1 MSYICEHCGKEV
13 FIKYG
18 SGRFCSRACANA
30 RKHSEETKK
39 KISLSAAKNANPWNR
54 GKKIQLSQETINKRK
69 KTFRK
74 NHPQIKKYTNC
85 AYCGALIDISN
96 RKQNINNRYFCNGT
110 CRNLLLNSTKE
121 IGGFYKGYNIS
132 AWEKIFQEVLIEHK
146 IDFEANKRDLIK
158 SHYEI
163 DIWLP
168 KYKMAIELNG
178 IWHYSSKP
186 YGGNEEALKR
196 RQTKDKIKQD
206 EVLALGYQFVVI
218 EDRQIIDKDYKKF
231 FEKFV
236 EEKLT

>member
-1 MSYICEHCGKEV
+1 MILYYCQKCGKAVE
-13 FIKYG
+13 IKFG
-18 SGRFCSRACANA
+18 SGKYCNRSCANSRTFSKETNEKRA
-30 RKHSEETKK
+30 ESNRKAWYKSHPKGSVF
-39 KISLSAAKNANPWNR
+39 
-54 GKKIQLSQETINKRK
+54 K
-69 KTFRK
+69 KTHIVRVYKHKEKQKVFC
-74 NHPQIKKYTNC
+74 NC
-85 AYCGALIDISN
+85 AYCGKQIDIST
-96 RKQNINNRYFCNGT
+96 RKKNPNGRYFCNGT

-132 AWEKIFQEVLIEHK
+132 AWEKIFQEVLTEHK